1 MSSPKLTSE
10 SSFKFPAIHD
20 FPPLY
25 TRQPTEATWQNQ
37 VKEWER
43 IILAYYRTHRLY
55 RLNLV
60 EDTVPGASPV
70 FDNQRIKRSYQTCR
84 IGRLTF
90 ETLEEI
96 VNEMVRKGVAEWV
109 SDSKSSAKPSHTQA
123 LIYWRS
129 PEEWA
134 TLLWNWI
141 NERGL
146 NNSIM
151 TVYEIANGELAEG
164 TEFYEMDGTVLM
176 KALEVLSAKGN
187 AQIFTGTGDVD
198 SIGVKFFGS

>member
-1 MSSPKLTSE
+1 MQSE
-10 SSFKFPAIHD
+10 NTYKFPAIHD

-25 TRQPTEATWQNQ
+25 TRQPTESTWQSQ

-43 IILAYYRTHRLY
+43 IILAYYRSHRLY
-55 RLNLV
+55 RLNIA
-60 EDTVPGASPV
+60 EATVPGACPL
-70 FDNQRIKRSYQTCR
+70 FENLRIKR
-84 IGRLTF
+84 RLSL

-96 VNEMVRKGVAEWV
+96 VNEMVRKGLAEWIT
-109 SDSKSSAKPSHTQA
+109 DSKSNAKSARTQA
-123 LIYWRS
+123 LIYWRK
-129 PEEWA
+129 PDEWA
-134 TLLWNWI
+134 SLLWNWV
-141 NERGL
+141 NEQGQ

-164 TEFYEMDGTVLM
+164 TEFYEMDTAVLM

-198 SIGVKFFGS
+198 SIGVKFFGT

>member
-1 MSSPKLTSE
+1 MSSPKLNSE
-10 SSFKFPAIHD
+10 SSYKFPAIHD

-43 IILAYYRTHRLY
+43 IILAYYRAHRLY

-70 FDNQRIKRSYQTCR
+70 FDNPRIKR
-84 IGRLTF
+84 RLAF

-96 VNEMVRKGVAEWV
+96 VNEMVLKGVAEWV
-109 SDSKSSAKPSHTQA
+109 SDSKASSKASHTQA